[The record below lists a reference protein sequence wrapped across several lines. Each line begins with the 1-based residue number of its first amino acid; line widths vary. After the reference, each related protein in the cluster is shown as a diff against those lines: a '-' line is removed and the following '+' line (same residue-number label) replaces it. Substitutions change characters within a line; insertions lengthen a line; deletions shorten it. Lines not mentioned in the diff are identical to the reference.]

1 MAHMGFV
8 IWYGLFNHSPMGSKL
23 KIHISPCPT
32 VTVILGSRVETVH
45 WSAENDIVTFQS
57 DHHFFLFQSGNF
69 RIFKFQNAQRSADYC
84 FEFGYFILV
93 HFEPDF
99 NHLSCMFQKSHFR
112 ATNHNQSPKCK
123 CGTTGNKPRI
133 RCWTIREIVSL
144 SSVKKIDTIF
154 ISGPYQCRILYIIM
168 PFTTRTQGK
177 ILSPPKCGW
186 ANSDD

>member
-1 MAHMGFV
+1 MC
-8 IWYGLFNHSPMGSKL
+8 SKFKDPYFTL
-23 KIHISPCPT
+23 SDCDSDT
-32 VTVILGSRVETVH
+32 WESRWNCSLICWKRYRYFSK
-45 WSAENDIVTFQS
+45 WSS
-57 DHHFFLFQSGNF
+57 FFLFQSGNF

-144 SSVKKIDTIF
+144 WTGQNIDKIF

-177 ILSPPKCGW
+177 ILSPPKCKW
-186 ANSDD
+186 AKADA